1 MRTWRV
7 VGISFEH
14 IHMGDLL
21 REVHE
26 HPNAEIAGVCDPDR
40 TRMADAI
47 ANFSISPDRVY
58 DDIERCMR
66 EARPDLAILC
76 PATARHADCVEAVAA
91 LGVDILLEKPF
102 AASLTE
108 ADRILAAVA
117 KSGVRLAVN

>member
-58 DDIERCMR
+58 DDIERCIR
-66 EARPDLAILC
+66 EARPNWRSSAPRRAPRRLRRGGRRAGRRH
-76 PATARHADCVEAVAA
+76 PAREAFRSFAR
-91 LGVDILLEKPF
+91 
-102 AASLTE
+102 
-108 ADRILAAVA
+108 
-117 KSGVRLAVN
+117 

>member
-1 MRTWRV
+1 MKAGAEIRLKTWEVKMRTWRV

-47 ANFSISPDRVY
+47 ANFSISPDRV
-58 DDIERCMR
+58 
-66 EARPDLAILC
+66 
-76 PATARHADCVEAVAA
+76 
-91 LGVDILLEKPF
+91 
-102 AASLTE
+102 
-108 ADRILAAVA
+108 
-117 KSGVRLAVN
+117 